1 MVDILANPME
11 ICFGSF
17 TATSTAL
24 TAATS
29 TTASVEVP
37 ATFDTIPSS
46 GKKTKTHPPK
56 PYDIIQGM
64 ERVIDMIEEA
74 L

>member
-1 MVDILANPME
+1 
-11 ICFGSF
+11 
-17 TATSTAL
+17 
-24 TAATS
+24 
-29 TTASVEVP
+29 VEVP